1 MVNGLVGETT
11 LLVLRAAEVDV
22 KQEQENVLI
31 HLHLEE
37 ESRVPGI
44 PRNQGTVTRTH
55 VQVYFLHFSFSIL
68 PNIHYKFIYDMKLEF
83 NELFFLLRY

>member
-37 ESRVPGI
+37 ESRAPGT

-55 VQVYFLHFSFSIL
+55 VQVYFIRFLFSIL
-68 PNIHYKFIYDMKLEF
+68 PDI
-83 NELFFLLRY
+83 RYNFPVFTT

>member
-1 MVNGLVGETT
+1 MVNGLVGETI
-11 LLVLRAAEVDV
+11 LLVLRAVEVEV
-22 KQEQENVLI
+22 KLEQENVLI

-55 VQVYFLHFSFSIL
+55 VQVYFIRFLFSIL
-68 PNIHYKFIYDMKLEF
+68 PDINFQVF
-83 NELFFLLRY
+83 TT